1 MMAKEAYYFSHDS
14 NARHDPDIKAM
25 RSVYKL
31 QGYAWFWVLI
41 EMMRDAN
48 EHKLSMQGRYIW
60 NAYAS
65 ELECNAEEARQFVE
79 DCINEFSLFASDGQ
93 FFWSES
99 LLRRMEKKSST
110 SEKRSAAAKKRWEK
124 NRANTGVSD
133 DAVQLHD
140 DSNAIAMQGKESK
153 RKESKVNKIKDIKD
167 KTAFEAYTSN
177 PILLSTLKSFLEFR
191 MKIRKPM
198 TDRAITLLLGK
209 LNKIASSDEGKVA
222 VLEQSIL
229 KGWTDIYEL
238 KGDGLHAVNGG
249 TAQGLNAGIDY
260 GF

>member
-1 MMAKEAYYFSHDS
+1 MAKEAYYFSHDS

-41 EMMRDAN
+41 EMMRDAD

-65 ELECNAEEARQFVE
+65 ELECNAEEAKQFVE

-93 FFWSES
+93 YFWSES
-99 LLRRMEKKSST
+99 LLRRMEKKATT
-110 SEKRSAAAKKRWEK
+110 SEKRSAAAKARWDKTRTNAE
-124 NRANTGVSD
+124 V
-133 DAVQLHD
+133 LD
-140 DSNAIAMQGKESK
+140 DSMQMHSGSSAIAMQGKESK
-153 RKESKVNKIKDIKD
+153 GNKKESKVKEIKD

-177 PILLSTLKSFLEFR
+177 PLLLGTLKSFVEFR
-191 MKIRKPM
+191 MKVRKPM

-209 LNKIASSDEGKVA
+209 LSKLATSDEGKVA

-238 KGDGLHAVNGG
+238 KEGNLHAVNGG
-249 TAQGLNAGIDY
+249 NDQGLNAGVNF